1 MAGDAAA
8 RRLGYVPHW
17 LAAARPEG
25 LPVKVVPKLAL
36 ALFAGVFV
44 VVAAFTAFRVRSE
57 IELFDQDVRR
67 DQRIVGLTAGAAL
80 SKTRT
85 REEAIRLAKRVDA
98 SRESIRVR
106 FVSLD
111 PNAEQ
116 SLRSLV
122 ALGTNQAPAPGEWK
136 QIVKPRT
143 SGREPADLLL
153 TYVGAP
159 VVDEAHGAIEL
170 AQPLASRV
178 EYIWRGIWSA
188 LASSLA
194 MLVVGGV
201 TVVLIGAKVVGQPVS
216 QLIHA
221 TRKIGEGDLQVL
233 ETIRRRDEFGEL
245 ADALRTMSQEI
256 EAERLRTRQEVEAR
270 IQALEQL
277 RHADRLTTL
286 GQLASVLAHEIGT
299 PLNVIAGHGKL
310 IAGGRMAA
318 DDISESATAIGE
330 QSDRI
335 TRIVRRILD
344 YARRRPAR
352 RAKLEAADIVRQAC
366 AMLQGLAVQ
375 RRVILSVAE
384 PSSEALLD
392 ADPDQLQQAVTNLV
406 LNAIHATPAHEEVR
420 LVLTRMDRGDD
431 ERHFIAISV
440 HDSGPGV
447 ADDIRDRIFEPFFTT
462 KPPGEGT
469 GLGLSV
475 VKDIVEDH
483 GGFVEMLSGSGGGS
497 VFTIYLPRSASD
509 VG

>member
-1 MAGDAAA
+1 MK
-8 RRLGYVPHW
+8 L
-17 LAAARPEG
+17 
-25 LPVKVVPKLAL
+25 VPKLAL

-44 VVAAFTAFRVRSE
+44 VVAAYTAFRVRSE

-67 DQRIVGLTAGAAL
+67 VQRIVGSTAGAAL

-85 REEAIRLAKRVDA
+85 REEAIRLARRVEA
-98 SRESIRVR
+98 SRGSIRVR

-111 PNAEQ
+111 RNAAPP
-116 SLRSLV
+116 LRPLV
-122 ALGTNQAPAPGEWK
+122 PLDLTPAPGEWK
-136 QIVKPRT
+136 QVVKPRAP
-143 SGREPADLLL
+143 SNESADLLV

-159 VVDEAHGAIEL
+159 VVDEALGAIEL
-170 AQPLASRV
+170 AQPLASRA
-178 EYIWRGIWSA
+178 EYIWRGIWSG

-194 MLVVGGV
+194 MLTVGGL
-201 TVVLIGAKVVGQPVS
+201 TVVLIGARVVGRPVS

-221 TRKIGEGDLQVL
+221 TRKIGEGDFKVL

-245 ADALRTMSQEI
+245 ADALRSMSREL
-256 EAERLRTRQEVEAR
+256 EAERFRTREEAEAR

-318 DDISESATAIGE
+318 DGIAESAAAIGE
-330 QSDRI
+330 QSERI

-352 RAKLEAADIVRQAC
+352 RARLDASDVVRQAC
-366 AMLQGLAVQ
+366 ALLQGLAVQ
-375 RRVILSVAE
+375 RRVILDVIE
-384 PSSEALLD
+384 PGNSTLLD

-406 LNAIHATPAHEEVR
+406 LNAIHATPAHEHVR
-420 LVLTRMDRGDD
+420 VTSKNVERADRDND
-431 ERHFIAISV
+431 ERFVAISV
-440 HDSGPGV
+440 HDAGPGIS
-447 ADDIRDRIFEPFFTT
+447 DDIRDRIFEPFFTT

-483 GGFVEMLSGSGGGS
+483 GGFVEVLAGAGGGS
-497 VFTIYLPRSASD
+497 VFTMYLPRSAPD

>member
-1 MAGDAAA
+1 
-8 RRLGYVPHW
+8 
-17 LAAARPEG
+17 
-25 LPVKVVPKLAL
+25 VKLVPKLAL

-57 IELFDQDVRR
+57 IQLFDQDARR

-111 PNAEQ
+111 QGAEPK
-116 SLRSLV
+116 LRPLV
-122 ALGTNQAPAPGEWK
+122 PLDASPAPGEWK
-136 QIVKPRT
+136 QVVKPREA
-143 SGREPADLLL
+143 SKESADLLV

-170 AQPLASRV
+170 AQPLASRA
-178 EYIWRGIWSA
+178 EYIWRGIWSG
-188 LASSLA
+188 LASSVA
-194 MLVVGGV
+194 MLMVGGL
-201 TVVLIGAKVVGQPVS
+201 TVVLIGARVVGRPVS

-221 TRKIGEGDLQVL
+221 TRKIGEGDFNVL
-233 ETIRRRDEFGEL
+233 EAIRRGDEFGEL
-245 ADALRTMSQEI
+245 AEALRSMSREI
-256 EAERLRTRQEVEAR
+256 EAERLRTRREAEAR

-318 DDISESATAIGE
+318 DGIAESAAAIGE
-330 QSDRI
+330 QSERI

-352 RAKLEAADIVRQAC
+352 RARLDAVDVVRQAS
-366 AMLQGLAVQ
+366 ALLQGLAIQ
-375 RRVILSVAE
+375 RRVILDVTE
-384 PSSEALLD
+384 PGTKALLD
-392 ADPDQLQQAVTNLV
+392 ADPDQLQQAVTNLA
-406 LNAIHATPAHEEVR
+406 LNAIHASPPHAQVR
-420 LVLTRMDRGDD
+420 LTLANVDRAVRGD
-431 ERHFIAISV
+431 EGYFVAISV
-440 HDSGPGV
+440 HDSGAGV
-447 ADDIRDRIFEPFFTT
+447 ADDIRHRIFEPFFTT

-483 GGFVEMLSGSGGGS
+483 GGFVEVLTGAAGGS
-497 VFTIYLPRSASD
+497 VFTIYLPRSKPD

>member
-1 MAGDAAA
+1 
-8 RRLGYVPHW
+8 
-17 LAAARPEG
+17 
-25 LPVKVVPKLAL
+25 VKVVPKLAL

-44 VVAAFTAFRVRSE
+44 VVAAFTALRVRSE
-57 IELFDQDVRR
+57 IELFDQGVRR

-85 REEAIRLAKRVDA
+85 RDEAIRLAKRVDA
-98 SRESIRVR
+98 SREAIRVR

-111 PNAEQ
+111 PNTAQ
-116 SLRSLV
+116 SLRPLV
-122 ALGTNQAPAPGEWK
+122 PLGTEPAPAPGEWMQVVK
-136 QIVKPRT
+136 QRA
-143 SGREPADLLL
+143 SEREPADLLL

-159 VVDEAHGAIEL
+159 VVDEAQGAIEL
-170 AQPLASRV
+170 AQPLASRA
-178 EYIWRGIWSA
+178 EYIWRGIWSG

-194 MLVVGGV
+194 MLLVGGL
-201 TVVLIGAKVVGQPVS
+201 TVVLIGARVVGQPVS

-221 TRKIGEGDLQVL
+221 TRKIGEGDLRVL

-245 ADALRTMSQEI
+245 ADALRSMSQEI
-256 EAERLRTRQEVEAR
+256 EAERLRTRREVDAR

-299 PLNVIAGHGKL
+299 PLNVIAAHGKL

-318 DDISESATAIGE
+318 DGVAESASAIGE
-330 QSDRI
+330 QSERI

-352 RAKLEAADIVRQAC
+352 RARLDAADIVRQAC

-375 RRVILSVAE
+375 RRVALDFVE
-384 PSSEALLD
+384 PGHEALLD

-406 LNAIHATPAHEEVR
+406 LNAIHASPALAPVR
-420 LVLTRMDRGDD
+420 LVLANAYRSVGGN
-431 ERHFIAISV
+431 EGHFWAISV
-440 HDSGPGV
+440 HDLGSGV
-447 ADDIRDRIFEPFFTT
+447 AEDVRERIFEPFFTT

-483 GGFVEMLSGSGGGS
+483 GGFVEVLTGTGGGS
-497 VFTIYLPRSASD
+497 VFTIYLPRSTPD

>member
-1 MAGDAAA
+1 
-8 RRLGYVPHW
+8 
-17 LAAARPEG
+17 
-25 LPVKVVPKLAL
+25 VKLVPKLAL

-44 VVAAFTAFRVRSE
+44 VVAAYTAFRVRSE

-67 DQRIVGLTAGAAL
+67 VQRIVGLTAGAAL

-85 REEAIRLAKRVDA
+85 QEEAIRLAKRVDA
-98 SRESIRVR
+98 SRENIRVR
-106 FVSLD
+106 FVSLER
-111 PNAEQ
+111 NAEPK
-116 SLRSLV
+116 LRPLV
-122 ALGTNQAPAPGEWK
+122 PLELPPAPGEWK
-136 QIVKPRT
+136 QVVKPRAP
-143 SGREPADLLL
+143 SNESADILV

-159 VVDEAHGAIEL
+159 VVDEALGAIEL
-170 AQPLASRV
+170 AQPLASRA
-178 EYIWRGIWSA
+178 EYIWRGIWSG

-194 MLVVGGV
+194 MLMVGGL
-201 TVVLIGAKVVGQPVS
+201 TVVLIGAKVVGRPVS

-221 TRKIGEGDLQVL
+221 TRKIGEGNFDVL

-245 ADALRTMSQEI
+245 ADALRSMSREL
-256 EAERLRTRQEVEAR
+256 EAERFRTREEAEAR

-318 DDISESATAIGE
+318 DGIAESAAAIGE
-330 QSDRI
+330 QSERI

-352 RAKLEAADIVRQAC
+352 RARLDAADGVRRAC
-366 AMLQGLAVQ
+366 ALLQGLAVQ
-375 RRVILSVAE
+375 RRVILDVIE
-384 PSSEALLD
+384 PGNSTLLD

-406 LNAIHATPAHEEVR
+406 LNAIHATPAHEHVR
-420 LVLTRMDRGDD
+420 VTSKNVERADRGSD
-431 ERHFIAISV
+431 ELFVAISV
-440 HDSGPGV
+440 QDAGPGIS
-447 ADDIRDRIFEPFFTT
+447 DDIRDRIFEPFFTT

-483 GGFVEMLSGSGGGS
+483 GGFVEVLGAAGGGS
-497 VFTIYLPRSASD
+497 VFTIYLPRSAPD

>member
-1 MAGDAAA
+1 
-8 RRLGYVPHW
+8 
-17 LAAARPEG
+17 
-25 LPVKVVPKLAL
+25 VKLVPKLAL

-44 VVAAFTAFRVRSE
+44 VVAAFTAIRVRSE
-57 IELFDQDVRR
+57 IQLFDQDARR

-111 PNAEQ
+111 PSADPKLRPLV
-116 SLRSLV
+116 SLASEPP
-122 ALGTNQAPAPGEWK
+122 PAPGEWK
-136 QIVKPRT
+136 QVVKPREA
-143 SGREPADLLL
+143 SKESADLLV

-170 AQPLASRV
+170 AQPLASRA
-178 EYIWRGIWSA
+178 EYIWRGIWSG

-194 MLVVGGV
+194 MLMVGGL
-201 TVVLIGAKVVGQPVS
+201 TVVLIGARVVGQPVS

-221 TRKIGEGDLQVL
+221 TRKIGEGDFNVL
-233 ETIRRRDEFGEL
+233 EAIRRGDEFGEL
-245 ADALRTMSQEI
+245 AEALRSMSREL
-256 EAERLRTRQEVEAR
+256 EAERLRTRQEAEAR
-270 IQALEQL
+270 IRALEQL

-310 IAGGRMAA
+310 IAGGRIPA
-318 DDISESATAIGE
+318 DGISESAAAIGE
-330 QSDRI
+330 QSERI

-352 RAKLEAADIVRQAC
+352 RARLDAADVVHQA
-366 AMLQGLAVQ
+366 AGLLQGLAIQ
-375 RRVILSVAE
+375 RRVILDVTE
-384 PSSEALLD
+384 PGTKALLD
-392 ADPDQLQQAVTNLV
+392 ADPDQLQQAVTNLA
-406 LNAIHATPAHEEVR
+406 LNAIHASPAQGHVR
-420 LVLTRMDRGDD
+420 LILANVDRVVSGD
-431 ERHFIAISV
+431 ERHFVAISV
-440 HDSGPGV
+440 HDAGPGV
-447 ADDIRDRIFEPFFTT
+447 PEDIRDRIFEPFFTT

-483 GGFVEMLSGSGGGS
+483 GGFVELLTGAGGGS
-497 VFTIYLPRSASD
+497 VFTIYLPRSTPD